1 MTERSVL
8 LPIAATE
15 RIAVLDVLRGFAL
28 LGILLMNIEGFVGPL
43 DLAVTGV
50 DPHWH
55 GLDRVVDALTYVF
68 VQGKFYTLFS
78 LLFGMG
84 FAVMA
89 QRAQQAQRP
98 FLGMYLRR
106 SAGLLVIGLAH
117 AVLLWSGDVLVTYAL
132 LALLLLATR
141 SVPTTTLPWFAVFVY
156 LCAPGL
162 ILLYGAVGALAQ
174 ADPAAAAEWNVAMR
188 EVAQQA
194 VANVQAQR
202 TALGSGTYVQ
212 ATVQRWHDLREA
224 LSALTINGP
233 AMLGMFLLGGW
244 FVRSGAIAAPER
256 FVRLFGWLRYGV
268 LPLGLALMLVSYR
281 LEPWMD
287 PARLDLRLSLAFALA
302 LLGGAMMCLG
312 YAAWVMRF
320 AAQLRWLAPAGRMA
334 LSNYLLQS
342 LLCTSIFYGYGL
354 GYFEQLPRAWQPPF
368 ALLVFA
374 VQVGLSHLWLRW
386 FRFGPV
392 EWLWR
397 CVTYLQVPPLR
408 RHAGATG

>member
-1 MTERSVL
+1 M
-8 LPIAATE
+8 
-15 RIAVLDVLRGFAL
+15 
-28 LGILLMNIEGFVGPL
+28 
-43 DLAVTGV
+43 
-50 DPHWH
+50 
-55 GLDRVVDALTYVF
+55 
-68 VQGKFYTLFS
+68 
-78 LLFGMG
+78 
-84 FAVMA
+84 
-89 QRAQQAQRP
+89 
-98 FLGMYLRR
+98 
-106 SAGLLVIGLAH
+106 IGLAH

-141 SVPTTTLPWFAVFVY
+141 SVPTATLPWFAVFVY

-174 ADPAAAAEWNVAMR
+174 ADSAAAAEWNVAMR

-202 TALGSGTYVQ
+202 SALGSGTYVQ

-374 VQVGLSHLWLRW
+374 VQVALSHLWLRW

-408 RHAGATG
+408 RHAGAAG

>member
-89 QRAQQAQRP
+89 QRAQQARRP

-141 SVPTTTLPWFAVFVY
+141 SVPTATLPWFAVFVY

-174 ADPAAAAEWNVAMR
+174 ADSAAAAEWNVAMR

-202 TALGSGTYVQ
+202 
-212 ATVQRWHDLREA
+212 
-224 LSALTINGP
+224 SAL
-233 AMLGMFLLGGW
+233 A
-244 FVRSGAIAAPER
+244 
-256 FVRLFGWLRYGV
+256 
-268 LPLGLALMLVSYR
+268 VSYTH
-281 LEPWMD
+281 L
-287 PARLDLRLSLAFALA
+287 
-302 LLGGAMMCLG
+302 
-312 YAAWVMRF
+312 
-320 AAQLRWLAPAGRMA
+320 
-334 LSNYLLQS
+334 
-342 LLCTSIFYGYGL
+342 T
-354 GYFEQLPRAWQPPF
+354 LPTICS
-368 ALLVFA
+368 V
-374 VQVGLSHLWLRW
+374 
-386 FRFGPV
+386 
-392 EWLWR
+392 
-397 CVTYLQVPPLR
+397 
-408 RHAGATG
+408 

>member
-1 MTERSVL
+1 M
-8 LPIAATE
+8 
-15 RIAVLDVLRGFAL
+15 
-28 LGILLMNIEGFVGPL
+28 
-43 DLAVTGV
+43 
-50 DPHWH
+50 
-55 GLDRVVDALTYVF
+55 
-68 VQGKFYTLFS
+68 
-78 LLFGMG
+78 
-84 FAVMA
+84 
-89 QRAQQAQRP
+89 
-98 FLGMYLRR
+98 
-106 SAGLLVIGLAH
+106 IGLAH

-132 LALLLLATR
+132 LALLLLVTR
-141 SVPTTTLPWFAVFVY
+141 SVPTATLPWFAVFVY

-174 ADPAAAAEWNVAMR
+174 AAPAAAAEWNVAMR

-202 TALGSGTYVQ
+202 SALGSGTYVQ

-256 FVRLFGWLRYGV
+256 FVPLFGWLRYGV

-354 GYFEQLPRAWQPPF
+354 GCFEQLPRAWQPPF

-374 VQVGLSHLWLRW
+374 VQVALSHLWLRW

-408 RHAGATG
+408 RHAGAAG